1 MTTFTSYH
9 VATAEGK
16 SEHMTLEAATMRF
29 NHVSGPATLTAD
41 IYKNNICDPC
51 CSGYTLV
58 SSETL
63 RKK

>member
-1 MTTFTSYH
+1 MTTFTCFH
-9 VATAEGK
+9 VTSAESK

-29 NHVSGPATLTAD
+29 NHVSGPATLTVD